1 MNTKEPSSL
10 MERHNMIIAE
20 ILKRFTNMV
29 MAATAPLPKEGNIV
43 EKAAINRM
51 TMENESN
58 ALIAECEKLFALNR
72 EIKYLWMRG
81 PLRQPGEDDGREAAL
96 DQKAQQVAGLYDR
109 VLGMRDAAVSTQ
121 AAQRAQGAG
130 VGSTSSAAASTSAA
144 APPPPR
150 SDADALNG
158 NP

>member
-1 MNTKEPSSL
+1 
-10 MERHNMIIAE
+10 
-20 ILKRFTNMV
+20 
-29 MAATAPLPKEGNIV
+29 
-43 EKAAINRM
+43 
-51 TMENESN
+51 
-58 ALIAECEKLFALNR
+58 
-72 EIKYLWMRG
+72 MRG